1 MKSVVLFV
9 DDEPS
14 FTDSLKRILRKEP
27 YEILSA
33 GSADEALM
41 ILDGQVVDVVVS
53 DEKMPGMSGSE
64 FLSIVSKR
72 YPETI
77 RIMLTGHAS
86 LELAVKA
93 INEGQIYRF
102 LTKPC
107 NGVDLS
113 NTIRQALEFKELFT
127 GSKRLL
133 QVARHQASLLMRL
146 ESENP
151 GITHVERDLDG
162 AVILEELDTDFESLK
177 RQIDDEIERYLSR
190 LGE

>member
-86 LELAVKA
+86 LDRY
-93 INEGQIYRF
+93 I
-102 LTKPC
+102 
-107 NGVDLS
+107 
-113 NTIRQALEFKELFT
+113 
-127 GSKRLL
+127 
-133 QVARHQASLLMRL
+133 AS
-146 ESENP
+146 
-151 GITHVERDLDG
+151 
-162 AVILEELDTDFESLK
+162 
-177 RQIDDEIERYLSR
+177 
-190 LGE
+190 